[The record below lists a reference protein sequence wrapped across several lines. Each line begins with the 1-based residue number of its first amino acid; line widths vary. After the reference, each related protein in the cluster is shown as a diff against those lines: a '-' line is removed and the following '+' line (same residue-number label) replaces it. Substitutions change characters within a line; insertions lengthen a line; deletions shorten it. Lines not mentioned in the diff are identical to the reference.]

1 MAIFGILGL
10 QHGDAHVIR
19 NAGGVI
25 TDDVIRSLCVSQRA
39 LGTREILLL
48 HHTNC
53 GLQNVS
59 DDAFKASL
67 EHETGH
73 QAVVVTRIV
82 RRSLHRRGAVDA
94 AARAVAVHRS
104 QGPHPRVRVR
114 GRDRAAPRSESWRL
128 TMTSWRLSKRPNC
141 STFPRAASRDGSRR
155 PPSGRSR
162 PRRGRPGS
170 RERNPVVDAGFLI
183 YERDRVSAGS
193 VLGSAIAFR
202 LFLFFVPFVLFCVGL
217 IGLVSGEFDADS
229 ISSAG
234 SLRGQLAEQVRAA
247 QDQSRTAQLIAAGDR
262 PVPDGDHR
270 EVARQ
275 GARRVQQ
282 PRLVGARQRRR
293 QGACARRDRR
303 CHQQPDARVVGDQ
316 PGA

>member
-1 MAIFGILGL
+1 MA
-10 QHGDAHVIR
+10 
-19 NAGGVI
+19 
-25 TDDVIRSLCVSQRA
+25 TDDDELAAVEA
-39 LGTREILLL
+39 AELLDL
-48 HHTNC
+48 PAGRVARWQSAATERTK
-53 GLQNVS
+53 S
-59 DDAFKASL
+59 ATSW
-67 EHETGH
+67 
-73 QAVVVTRIV
+73 
-82 RRSLHRRGAVDA
+82 
-94 AARAVAVHRS
+94 AAR
-104 QGPHPRVRVR
+104 
-114 GRDRAAPRSESWRL
+114 
-128 TMTSWRLSKRPNC
+128 M
-141 STFPRAASRDGSRR
+141 
-155 PPSGRSR
+155 
-162 PRRGRPGS
+162 

-217 IGLVSGEFDADS
+217 TGLVSGEFDADS

-247 QDQSRTAQLIAAGDR
+247 QDQSRTAQLIALADR

-303 CHQQPDARVVGDQ
+303 LSSA
-316 PGA
+316 A